1 MKDGIVSMDDHVG
14 STSGQP
20 RPRRTLRKPSE
31 QYYTAAQAKAKLGV
45 NDSTLYAY
53 VERGELQRIVP
64 RGKKHG
70 LYLRSEVD
78 QLARDIDAFF
88 VSRRKTSGV
97 FARATKVDIPAC
109 AEISHAIFTAGGYV
123 HFELANAE
131 TRASWMD
138 TNPDIFYVVK
148 DEGQVMGYTAIVPLP
163 REIIEK
169 VLREEVHMKDITP
182 NDILPFVP
190 GVAIDLYLMTMAV
203 RPSLNLSEKRAYG
216 ARLISGL
223 TAAFIELG
231 RKGIVVRDI
240 YSRTNTPDGIRL
252 LKKIGFSRIPSVTT
266 MQNYVIHIQESGIP
280 AAMQYKEALEAA
292 LKGQ

>member
-1 MKDGIVSMDDHVG
+1 MDDQVEP
-14 STSGQP
+14 TGQP
-20 RPRRTLRKPSE
+20 KPRRTLRKPNES
-31 QYYTAAQAKAKLGV
+31 YYTAAQAKAKLGV

-88 VSRRKTSGV
+88 VSRKKTSSV
-97 FARATKVDIPAC
+97 FAKATKEDIPAC
-109 AEISHAIFTAGGYV
+109 VDISYAIFTNGGYV
-123 HFELANAE
+123 HFEIASAE

-148 DEGQVMGYTAIVPLP
+148 EEGQVMGYVSIIPMS
-163 REIIEK
+163 REVIEK
-169 VLREEVHMKDITP
+169 VLRDEVHMKDITP
-182 NDILPFVP
+182 HDILPFVSGTP
-190 GVAIDLYLMTMAV
+190 TDLYLMTMVV
-203 RPSLNLSEKRAYG
+203 RPALSPSEKRAYG

-223 TAAFIELG
+223 TTVLIELG
-231 RKGIVVRDI
+231 RKGIVFRDI
-240 YSRTNTPDGIRL
+240 YARTNTPDGIRL
-252 LKKIGFSRIPSVTT
+252 LKKIGFSRIPSVTN

-280 AAMQYKEALEAA
+280 SAMQYKEALAA
-292 LKGQ
+292 FLTEQKGQ